1 MNVAQDNN
9 NKQQVCVQLP
19 TPADNVTLLAF
30 AAERRPCNNR
40 SIYMYPARRAHN
52 NKPGRQKQ
60 CHGCNPCLLCGADRQ
75 TDGQTD
81 ARQFHRPCCAYYAR
95 SVNNSALRVA
105 RRQAHQSSYCF
116 CATCALFSFSCDFLC
131 FSLLK
136 HESHR
141 RLDGHL
147 NPMVPS
153 LVSPIGAT
161 DGADPRNNTQ
171 HISVVA
177 HKTSVSS

>member
-1 MNVAQDNN
+1 V
-9 NKQQVCVQLP
+9 QQSIDIHVSCLP
-19 TPADNVTLLAF
+19 AGPTTTNPVDRNSVTVVIHACC
-30 AAERRPCNNR
+30 A
-40 SIYMYPARRAHN
+40 
-52 NKPGRQKQ
+52 GRT
-60 CHGCNPCLLCGADRQ
+60 DRQ
-75 TDGQTD
+75 TDRQTD
-81 ARQFHRPCCAYYAR
+81 ARQFHRPCYAYYAR
-95 SVNNSALRVA
+95 SVNNSAPRVA

-136 HESHR
+136 RESHR

-153 LVSPIGAT
+153 LVSPVGAT

-177 HKTSVSS
+177 HKTSVSL